1 MGGPHKWTNLST
13 HIFRVLSKKKV
24 LLPRDWRKY
33 EYTAQCIPSDVCAVD
48 VVGATKGLK
57 GDWEV
62 LGGWALS

>member
-1 MGGPHKWTNLST
+1 MDKSLDPHFSGP
-13 HIFRVLSKKKV
+13 FQKKV

-62 LGGWALS
+62 FGGWALRNRSVVS